1 MDSSSLAAVL
11 WRDLRS
17 IMRVN
22 KESNLLAQTMLP
34 VQEVCSRGGGRG
46 RGVEWIKG
54 GVEWIKGGVE
64 GMGEEWK
71 G

>member
-54 GVEWIKGGVE
+54 GVGGMVD
-64 GMGEEWK
+64 EWK